1 MGFPPAASI
10 SSGVANAKFSNPW
23 ILPIYQ
29 NMSSL
34 SFPAL
39 LILNLLA
46 KLGSTG
52 KPSAIL
58 FNNSAFVNGPEVY
71 KSK

>member
-1 MGFPPAASI
+1 
-10 SSGVANAKFSNPW
+10 
-23 ILPIYQ
+23 
-29 NMSSL
+29 MSFL

-39 LILNLLA
+39 LILNFWA